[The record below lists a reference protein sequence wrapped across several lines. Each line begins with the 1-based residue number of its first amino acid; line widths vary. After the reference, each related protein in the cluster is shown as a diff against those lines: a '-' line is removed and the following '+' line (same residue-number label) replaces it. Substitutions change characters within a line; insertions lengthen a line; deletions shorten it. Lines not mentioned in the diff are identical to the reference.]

1 MPARACGSRD
11 PAAAAAYLETP
22 WVVLWL
28 YHGEILIIRI
38 IVQIIY
44 IYIYV
49 IIKLEVDGI
58 DDVKSVQD
66 DSTSP
71 YPQPCEPPNNKKAM
85 AY

>member
-1 MPARACGSRD
+1 MAI
-11 PAAAAAYLETP
+11 P
-22 WVVLWL
+22 W
-28 YHGEILIIRI
+28 GNTDNKNNSTNN
-38 IVQIIY
+38 